1 MPLIGEQAAA
11 TLTLPATVQVGAQAI
26 SYPPR
31 RMQGLS
37 LGQSASG
44 GGVAPPA
51 AVVPATRAAVLTRVA
66 TATVPAR

>member
-1 MPLIGEQAAA
+1 MPLGEHAAA
-11 TLTLPATVQVGAQAI
+11 TLTLPATVQVRAQAI

-37 LGQSASG
+37 FGQSAN
-44 GGVAPPA
+44 GGVWAPPA
-51 AVVPATRAAVLTRVA
+51 AVVPATRAAVLPRVA